1 MVSIKFPNGFNIG
14 GIYIA
19 QKKDTPHLII
29 KTGHKPKYTISNRE
43 KNVYKKFITVFRG
56 FIENF

>member
-14 GIYIA
+14 DIYIA
-19 QKKDTPHLII
+19 QKMDTPHLII
-29 KTGHKPKYTISNRE
+29 KTGHKPKYIICNRE
-43 KNVYKKFITVFRG
+43 KNVYKKLTVFRV